1 MLTDTQFMTA
11 REKELVLRN
20 WKAFLCMGLN
30 KKQFTKR
37 LYEHLHLHCGFIAHY
52 DLGQF
57 YSTYFEEG
65 QDTEQF
71 FSRFMGCSAQN
82 YGANAY
88 YDDLNT
94 AMRQEYRKYEDAI
107 TRQAEGDI
115 TRRLELLEAC
125 VLRAKADREFARQ
138 FLTRISLQKTKGAHV

>member
-1 MLTDTQFMTA
+1 MLRDAQFMTA
-11 REKELVLRN
+11 REKEPVLRD
-20 WKAFLCMGLN
+20 WKAFLSRGLR

-52 DLGQF
+52 DLDQF
-57 YSTYFEEG
+57 YSTYFEAG
-65 QDTEQF
+65 QDTERF

-94 AMRQEYRKYEDAI
+94 AMRQEYGKYEDAI
-107 TRQAEGDI
+107 ARQAEDDI
-115 TRRLELLEAC
+115 RRRIELLEAC
-125 VLRAKADREFARQ
+125 VLRAKADRDFARQ
-138 FLTRISLQKTKGAHV
+138 FLRRSSLQKTKGADL